1 MTDTLTTTAPA
12 AAVRRRRF
20 SSKGGALI
28 TALVLVGAALAAWGY
43 FTANE
48 RTEVLIVAAD
58 VPLGSAIDEGD
69 LDTVLIGTA
78 GGLEA
83 VPASE
88 TDDIVGRF
96 AAVALSPGML
106 LAPAHVAEAPLVGDG
121 QQQIAL
127 PMSAE
132 ELPAAHLEAGWV
144 VAIVDVTEP
153 DPAGIGGDAET
164 SLAPPT
170 TWEAVVIDTAE
181 YSTTA
186 SSAVTVYLAVDAGE
200 AAAIVALAARDDVA
214 LTLQGAGG

>member
-1 MTDTLTTTAPA
+1 MTDTLTTAAPA

-20 SSKGGALI
+20 SSKAGALI
-28 TALVLVGAALAAWGY
+28 TALVLIGAALTAWGY
-43 FTANE
+43 FTASD

-58 VPLGSAIDEGD
+58 VPLGSAIDEAD
-69 LDTVLIGTA
+69 LDRIFIGTA

-83 VPASE
+83 VPATE

-153 DPAGIGGDAET
+153 GPAGLGDAEAP
-164 SLAPPT
+164 LEPPT
-170 TWEAVVIDTAE
+170 TWEAIVIDTAE
-181 YSTTA
+181 YTTTA